1 MGTGG
6 DAGAAQGGMGGIGG
20 TGGMGGV
27 GGIGGMSST
36 GGMGGFGGIGG
47 AGGSI
52 GGMGGMSS
60 TGGMG
65 GMAGAGGMGGNPALC
80 GNGVINV
87 GEACDDSNTQI
98 GDGCNAVC
106 QFESVCGNGIKESGE
121 ACDDGNMVPGDGC
134 IAGCMLEAGTRCAN
148 AIDLQN
154 PMLVTKDGE
163 VTIYN
168 GTNLGST
175 LTNYSNPS
183 CSAGT
188 ANVPT
193 VLHRYR
199 TLPTLSRLVAK
210 TMPIVGPLFDPVL
223 WMHANCLNPAT
234 ELACDDDSG
243 SGKHPKLRSPVMSP
257 SSEVTLVLAGHNAMN
272 VGSYQLVL
280 TEQPL
285 VALPNA
291 GTCAAPQ
298 VVGAGHYLVTTAGMG
313 AVAGTCTGTG
323 APEGVLSL
331 ALNQASDVRL
341 TVTPEAST
349 LDVGVYVRKFPC
361 ANGNEVGC
369 AEAGASGQ
377 PEDLLL
383 RDLPAGNYAI
393 VVDGFTSQ
401 DAGLVQ
407 VDIDVKP
414 VLAVGM
420 PCDPLRRNNRC
431 VSTASCVGPAGSAS
445 CKAHTVLFEENFNL
459 DLGMMSVV
467 DIFSDGNGW
476 GYCDPVLGCTQDNT
490 TESLS
495 GGGFALVKDKANAAL
510 DGEILRT
517 PAVTTTG
524 FGTVLLAF
532 DHDFD
537 HWDLATDV
545 ARVEVSKDGVTWT
558 SLASYTLDATGSVLL
573 NASAVCAN
581 SSCRARFVYDDQTAG
596 GDSFAEEWRID
607 DVRFLAI
614 P

>member
-1 MGTGG
+1 MGG
-6 DAGAAQGGMGGIGG
+6 DAGSGQAGMGGLGGTGGMSQGGMGGNGG
-20 TGGMGGV
+20 SGAMGGN
-27 GGIGGMSST
+27 
-36 GGMGGFGGIGG
+36 GG
-47 AGGSI
+47 AGAMGGNGGSGAMGGNGGS
-52 GGMGGMSS
+52 GGMGGM
-60 TGGMG
+60 GGS
-65 GMAGAGGMGGNPALC
+65 AFC
-80 GNGVINV
+80 GNGVINA
-87 GEACDDSNTQI
+87 GEACDDSNTVM

-106 QFESVCGNGIKESGE
+106 QIEAVCGNGVKESGE
-121 ACDDGNMVPGDGC
+121 ACDDGNMAPNDGC
-134 IAGCMLEAGTRCAN
+134 LAGCMLESGTLCGN
-148 AIDLQN
+148 AINLQN
-154 PMLVTKDGE
+154 PMLVSKDGE
-163 VTIYN
+163 VTVYN
-168 GTNLGST
+168 GSNVGSM

-183 CSAGT
+183 CSVGT
-188 ANVPT
+188 TNIPT

-199 TLPTLSRLVAK
+199 TQPTLTRLIAH
-210 TMPIVGPLFDPVL
+210 TMPIAGPLFDPVL
-223 WMHANCLNPAT
+223 WMHADCLNPTT
-234 ELACDDDSG
+234 EMACDDDSG
-243 SGKHPKLRSPVMSP
+243 SGKHPKLRSPVISP
-257 SSEVTLVLAGHNAMN
+257 ATEVTFVLAGHNATD
-272 VGSYQLVL
+272 VGPYQLVL

-285 VALPNA
+285 VALPDA

-298 VVGAGHYLVTTAGMG
+298 AVGSSHYLVTTGGMG
-313 AVAGTCTGTG
+313 ALQGTCTGTG

-331 ALNQASDVRL
+331 ALNQPSDVRL

-349 LDVGVYVRKFPC
+349 LDVGVYVRAFPC
-361 ANGNEVGC
+361 GNGNELGC

-377 PEDLLL
+377 SELLSL
-383 RDLPAGNYAI
+383 RDMPAGNYAI

-414 VLAVGM
+414 IVALGM

-431 VSTASCVGPAGSAS
+431 VSTASCVGPAGTAV
-445 CKAHTVLFEENFNL
+445 CKTHTVLFEENFDM

-495 GGGFALVKDKANAAL
+495 GGGFALIKDKANANL

-524 FGTVLLAF
+524 FGTVLVAF
-532 DHDFD
+532 HHDFD

-558 SLASYTLDATGSVLL
+558 ALTSYMLDATGSVLL

-607 DVRFLAI
+607 DVRMLAI